1 MSEVNKLHQLT
12 KQLLSEVNGEPD
24 KDMRDSHIVNI
35 QEWIEQR
42 DSLINQLKPPYNHEE
57 KQLGKEITEWNA
69 IIHDKLNLL
78 KQEIINDI
86 TYLKVQ
92 KASNQKYANPY
103 QCTSVDGMYYD
114 KRK

>member
-1 MSEVNKLHQLT
+1 MSAVNKLHQLT
-12 KQLLSEVNGEPD
+12 KQLLSEVHGAGD

-42 DSLINQLKPPYNHEE
+42 DSLIHQLKPPYNREE
-57 KQLGKEITEWNA
+57 KQLGKEINEWNA

-78 KQEIINDI
+78 KQEIKNDI
-86 TYLKVQ
+86 TRLRVQ
-92 KASNQKYANPY
+92 KTSNQKYINPY
-103 QCTSVDGMYYD
+103 QNASVDGMYYD